1 MDSNPRS
8 PVRETD
14 LARSPGSCPVGPFSE
29 LIYTS
34 MVVILA
40 ESPVNR
46 EYPNRHAARRDQFP
60 HSAEQ
65 ELLLDCQ
72 RHQLCVSATSSL
84 APPI

>member
-1 MDSNPRS
+1 
-8 PVRETD
+8 
-14 LARSPGSCPVGPFSE
+14 
-29 LIYTS
+29 

-65 ELLLDCQ
+65 ELLLNCQ